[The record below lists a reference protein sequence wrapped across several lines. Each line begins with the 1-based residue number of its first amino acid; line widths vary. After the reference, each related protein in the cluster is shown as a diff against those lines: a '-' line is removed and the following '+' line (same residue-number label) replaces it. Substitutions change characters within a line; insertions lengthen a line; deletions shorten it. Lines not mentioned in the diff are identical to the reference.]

1 MQVQVMLFGP
11 IADMLGSSTIAVN
24 TPNAQPTARV
34 VLDSL
39 GAQNPT
45 VSDAVRACRLAINH
59 SFAHDDAVVG
69 AGDEVALI
77 GLVSGG

>member
-11 IADMLGSSTIAVN
+11 IADMLGSDTVAVD
-24 TPNAQPTARV
+24 TPSEQPTART
-34 VLDSL
+34 VLDTL

-59 SFAHDDAVVG
+59 SFAHDDAIVD
-69 AGDEVALI
+69 ADDELALI

>member
-11 IADMLGSSTIAVN
+11 IADMLGSDTVAVD
-24 TPNAQPTARV
+24 TPSEQPTARA

-39 GAQNPT
+39 GEQNPT
-45 VSDAVRACRLAINH
+45 VSDAVRSCRLAINH
-59 SFAHDDAVVG
+59 SFAHDDAIVG
-69 AGDEVALI
+69 ADDELALI